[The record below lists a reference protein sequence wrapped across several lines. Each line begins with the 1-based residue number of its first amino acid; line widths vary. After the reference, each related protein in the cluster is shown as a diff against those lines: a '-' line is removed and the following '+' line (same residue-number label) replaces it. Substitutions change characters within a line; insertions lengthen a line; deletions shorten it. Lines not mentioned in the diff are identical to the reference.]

1 MPRFNT
7 TIEDYSPL
15 ISFDTNWSAGTSLD
29 SKANLYSDS
38 SFILTQ
44 ADGASASFGF
54 NGTRVSVFGSKRGN
68 HGFYQVTVD
77 GNVVSVVT
85 GQVPDPGQFQVP
97 LFSSALLNE
106 GFHTVKL
113 TNQGSTFLDIDFITY
128 ESSIGGEN
136 EKLVVNTVQDT
147 DPSFVYA
154 PANSWGTNVPSIGTY
169 SGSSGHATATPGAFM
184 TYTFKGVSLYGPVG
198 PVGSPFSVS
207 LDGGLPITY
216 SANKQFYQPQVLLYT
231 ATNLG
236 PGDHSIKMEYQPSQP
251 GQIFAIDYANV
262 FTTSAQNSRQS
273 SSSKSALPGAA
284 VAGII
289 ISLVFLLF
297 LLAGLLFFLR
307 RRKAKQ
313 SASSLE
319 SQTVQRSANN
329 TQILS
334 GPTAYYPSA
343 PSDNASSYRAPLAG
357 TNRQGGGQTA
367 YYPSDNESFYPAPI
381 AVDYYV
387 PPPVSESEFSPTSRH
402 GGLGRAPSN
411 ATSQSTATSSNR
423 SNQGMK
429 GQPLPLPPTASQS
442 LSHIPTSELRA
453 NRRVV
458 PGRSQDFGPAPPNYL
473 QATEPY
479 VR

>member
-15 ISFDTNWSAGTSLD
+15 ISFDANWSAGSSSD

-38 SFILTQ
+38 SFTLTQ

-54 NGTRVSVFGSKRGN
+54 NGTRVAVFGSKRQN
-68 HGFYQVTVD
+68 HGFFQVAVD

-97 LFSSALLNE
+97 LFSSGLLSE
-106 GFHTVKL
+106 GFHTVKV
-113 TNQGSTFLDIDFITY
+113 TNQGATFLDIDFITY
-128 ESSIGGEN
+128 ESSVGGDTEQ
-136 EKLVVNTVQDT
+136 LVVNTIQDT
-147 DPSFVYA
+147 DPAFTYL
-154 PANSWGTNVPSIGTY
+154 PLRSWGTNVPNIGTY
-169 SGSSGHATATPGAFM
+169 SGSSGHGTATPGAFM
-184 TYTFKGVSLYGPVG
+184 TYNFRGEGVSLYGPVG
-198 PVGSPFSVS
+198 PAGSPFSVS

-273 SSSKSALPGAA
+273 SASKSALSGAA

-289 ISLVFLLF
+289 ISLVFILF
-297 LLAGLLFFLR
+297 LVAGLLFFLR
-307 RRKAKQ
+307 RRKVKQ
-313 SASSLE
+313 SPSSLE
-319 SQTVQRSANN
+319 SQTVQRSANT

-343 PSDNASSYRAPLAG
+343 PSDNASFYRAPS
-357 TNRQGGGQTA
+357 GGQSNS
-367 YYPSDNESFYPAPI
+367 YPSDNESFYPAPI
-381 AVDYYV
+381 AVDYRNV
-387 PPPVSESEFSPTSRH
+387 APAVSESQFSPTSRYD
-402 GGLGRAPSN
+402 GLGRAPSI
-411 ATSQSTATSSNR
+411 ATTHSTATSSNR
-423 SNQGMK
+423 SNMDVK
-429 GQPLPLPPTASQS
+429 GQPPPLPPTASQS
-442 LSHIPTSELRA
+442 LSHIPTSQLQA

-458 PGRSQDFGPAPPNYL
+458 PGRSQDFGPAPPNYI
-473 QATEPY
+473 QATEPF